1 MRVSL
6 QTLLLAT
13 GLVVPLSML
22 PSCSRPAGGGGAA
35 VESTPPTG
43 SNLPVA
49 AATGGAPSPLVAQL
63 AGHIWRVTG
72 SASPTFP
79 GAIYI
84 FVPNGTLLETSCKE
98 TYRIATWSADAQ
110 SPETFQVVEDGRPA
124 FTGKILEA
132 TANTLRLQRRLS
144 RGDTDELKLVAV
156 TGEVVC
162 PDLR

>member
-1 MRVSL
+1 MRISS
-6 QTLLLAT
+6 QALLLAA
-13 GLVVPLSML
+13 GLFVLLSL
-22 PSCSRPAGGGGAA
+22 FPSCSRPAGGGSAA

-43 SNLPVA
+43 STLPVA
-49 AATGGAPSPLVAQL
+49 AATAGAPSPLVAQL

-72 SASPTFP
+72 SASPIP

-110 SPETFQVVEDGRPA
+110 SPETFQVVEDGSPA
-124 FTGKILEA
+124 FTGKILES
-132 TANTLRLQRRLS
+132 TANTLRLQRRLN
-144 RGDTDELKLVAV
+144 RGETDELKLVAV
-156 TGEVVC
+156 TGEAVC